1 MPKQKKSSKTAAFI
15 LLEYLHIFNFDK
27 VYLGPNKI
35 IFSILIFA

>member
-1 MPKQKKSSKTAAFI
+1 MPKQKKILKAAFI

-27 VYLGPNKI
+27 AYLGPTKI